1 MILRYCPIQVASVY
15 NYMVI
20 DMNFQFCRIIKYN
33 NRNKREINRTFK
45 QMAKKSYMPLILLY
59 RIIKLVFTFVDDLS
73 PIF

>member
-1 MILRYCPIQVASVY
+1 
-15 NYMVI
+15 
-20 DMNFQFCRIIKYN
+20 MNFQLCRIIKYN

-73 PIF
+73 PIFRILST